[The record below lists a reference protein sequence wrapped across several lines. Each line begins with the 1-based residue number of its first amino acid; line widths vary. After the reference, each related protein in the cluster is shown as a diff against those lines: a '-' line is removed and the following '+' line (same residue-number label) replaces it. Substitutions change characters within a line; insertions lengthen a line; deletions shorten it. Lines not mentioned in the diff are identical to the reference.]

1 MKHKFEIGA
10 TIICMLMSSLLVA
23 QERDYPRG
31 YFRNPLNI
39 PLELVANFGELRN
52 NHWHMG
58 LDIRTQQRENLPV
71 HAAAEGFVARVKIE
85 PGGFGRAIYIQH
97 PNGFTTLYAHLN
109 AFMPALEKWVKEQ
122 QYLQE
127 SWAVELVLPP
137 GLFSLTKGQFFAFS
151 GNTGGSA
158 GPHVHFEIR
167 DTETNNC
174 LNPLLFGFPIKD
186 GVPPT
191 LARLGVYDRNKST
204 YAQSPRVI
212 ALKKTGAAY
221 APVTGGTLMV
231 TSDRVSLSLGATD
244 RFTGS
249 GNSNGI
255 YSARVLLDNELQ
267 SEFVLDNIN
276 YDATRYMNAHT
287 DYRHKY
293 NGGPWLQHLSPL
305 PADKS
310 SIYAATETQGIL
322 QLSAGVVHTVR
333 LEVRDAAQN
342 LSRVEFNL
350 VYNPVELIQPAPLP
364 VAQLI
369 PNWVN
374 VFEET
379 DFEVFTTEE
388 TAYDTINITYKKTL
402 APLAN
407 PRLVA
412 HSFISAS
419 IPAHDSIT
427 VRIKPEL
434 PDDVKQNAV
443 IVGTA
448 GTRKVVAKGRWN
460 GEWISAKFRQFG
472 VFQVVIDT
480 IPPGINAPPQNLT
493 RSNQIIFTPRD
504 NLGAITSFSAE
515 LDGRW
520 LRFTNNGGRS
530 WVYRFDEH
538 FLRGAHELR
547 VTVEDVA
554 GNQTSKTW
562 QVIR

>member
-10 TIICMLMSSLLVA
+10 TIVCLLLSSLLVA
-23 QERDYPRG
+23 QEKAYPRG

-71 HAAAEGFVARVKIE
+71 HAAAAGFVARVKIE

-109 AFMPALEKWVKEQ
+109 TFMPALEKWVKEQ
-122 QYLQE
+122 QYQQE
-127 SWAVELVLPP
+127 SWAIELVLPP
-137 GLFSLTKGQFFAFS
+137 ALFPLTKGQFFAFS

-167 DTETNNC
+167 DTETDNC

-186 GVPPT
+186 GFPPT
-191 LARLGVYDRNKST
+191 LTRLAVYDRNKST

-221 APVTGGTLMV
+221 APVSGATLSV
-231 TSDRVSLSLGATD
+231 TTDKVSLSLGATD

-249 GNSNGI
+249 GNANGI
-255 YSARVLLDNELQ
+255 YSARVFLDSQLQ
-267 SEFVLDNIN
+267 SEFILDNIN

-293 NGGPWLQHLSPL
+293 NGGPWLQHLSAL

-310 SIYAATETQGIL
+310 SVYAATETQGIL
-322 QLSAGVVHTVR
+322 QLSEGVVHTVR
-333 LEVRDAAQN
+333 LEIRDAAQN

-350 VYNPVELIQPAPLP
+350 VYKPVELTQPAPVP

-369 PNWVN
+369 PNWIN
-374 VFEET
+374 VFEEA

-388 TAYDTINITYKKTL
+388 TAYDTISVVYKKTL
-402 APLAN
+402 SPFAN
-407 PRLVA
+407 PGLVA
-412 HSFISAS
+412 HSFINAS

-427 VRIKPEL
+427 VRIKSEL
-434 PDDVKQNAV
+434 SNEAKRSAV

-448 GTRKVVAKGRWN
+448 GTLKVVAKGRWN
-460 GEWISAKFRQFG
+460 GAWLAAKFRQFG

-480 IPPGINAPPQNLT
+480 IPPGINAPPQNLA
-493 RSNQIIFTPRD
+493 RSSQIIFTPRD
-504 NLGAITSFSAE
+504 NLGAITYFRAE

-538 FLRGAHELR
+538 FLRGSHELS
-547 VTVEDVA
+547 VTIEDVA
-554 GNQTSKTW
+554 GNRTAKTW
-562 QVIR
+562 QVMR